1 MRIFFLLSALVWAE
15 LISAQTPTS
24 IEAVEYDPTG
34 QRWFVSNGSSLL
46 VTDNQGIDWSFF
58 GEAQATHGME
68 VMGNHLFA
76 IGDNVI
82 RAYDLGDASEVGS
95 LSIPGVGF
103 LNGMGNDGTSLL
115 VVSDFS
121 SSRLYTVD
129 ASDPANVVYPARWKL
144 WRNAQWRC
152 GGRRKQPGHR
162 GLLVQRRPHTG
173 GGFGER

>member
-1 MRIFFLLSALVWAE
+1 MRIFFLLSALVWAG
-15 LISAQTPTS
+15 LIQAQTPTS
-24 IEAVEYDPTG
+24 IEAVEYDPAG

-46 VTDNQGIDWSFF
+46 VTDNQGADWSFF

-103 LNGMGNDGTSLL
+103 LNGMGNDG
-115 VVSDFS
+115 
-121 SSRLYTVD
+121 
-129 ASDPANVVYPARWKL
+129 AS
-144 WRNAQWRC
+144 
-152 GGRRKQPGHR
+152 
-162 GLLVQRRPHTG
+162 
-173 GGFGER
+173 

>member
-76 IGDNVI
+76 SECGRHKDMMLG
-82 RAYDLGDASEVGS
+82 RAVLVRIAGAADPIAASAHMCDL
-95 LSIPGVGF
+95 
-103 LNGMGNDGTSLL
+103 
-115 VVSDFS
+115 
-121 SSRLYTVD
+121 
-129 ASDPANVVYPARWKL
+129 
-144 WRNAQWRC
+144 
-152 GGRRKQPGHR
+152 
-162 GLLVQRRPHTG
+162 
-173 GGFGER
+173 